1 MTKAKS
7 KSKSKS
13 TATKEKS
20 NIIKEVQD
28 TLDLYFKEEV
38 KIKEIIDDI
47 GKMLI
52 LPENEKDFEE
62 RHVILIKDTLCM
74 LKNIKKEV
82 SHSII
87 DFGIAREVRLV
98 RDGKE

>member
-38 KIKEIIDDI
+38 KIKEII
-47 GKMLI
+47 
-52 LPENEKDFEE
+52 
-62 RHVILIKDTLCM
+62 
-74 LKNIKKEV
+74 
-82 SHSII
+82 
-87 DFGIAREVRLV
+87 LV
-98 RDGKE
+98 KY